1 MFENT
6 YVDDCFAL
14 VGAHHHDI
22 IKLMIVMDIYQLE
35 KYQTSHT
42 HDLQVADHLLCT
54 GHTSLIGNCVGIT
67 LLTNKKE
74 NRNRAQKHFLKCN
87 VGIMCLQKGRNVGM

>member
-1 MFENT
+1 MFDNT
-6 YVDDCFAL
+6 YVVDCFAL

-67 LLTNKKE
+67 LSTNKKKTE
-74 NRNRAQKHFLKCN
+74 TELKN
-87 VGIMCLQKGRNVGM
+87 IF